1 MAKSSIDIHFDSLGN
16 LIDRW
21 RISSVEVA
29 NLGVPPHITLL
40 YPWRDVP
47 LLNDDLEQLKTVL
60 SKHQAFSL
68 CFDRL
73 ETFEIGAVY
82 LALQDG
88 SSARAIMSDLMKAF
102 PDTPPYGGDFLDAVP
117 HLTIARCDPENVH
130 VLKAE
135 IAREL
140 TLPLEFL
147 VNEIAVM
154 EEEAE
159 GHWFTRHIIALQPS
173 SV

>member
-1 MAKSSIDIHFDSLGN
+1 MAKSSIDIHFDSLTD
-16 LIDRW
+16 LIDKW
-21 RISSVEVA
+21 RSSSVEVT

-40 YPWRDVP
+40 YPWRDAP
-47 LLNDDLEQLKTVL
+47 LLDDDLEQLRTVL

-73 ETFEIGAVY
+73 ETFEVGAVY

-88 SSARAIMSDLMKAF
+88 RSCKAIMVDLMKAF

-117 HLTIARCDPENVH
+117 HLTIAKCDPENVQ

-140 TLPLEFL
+140 RLPLEFS

-154 EEEAE
+154 EENAE
-159 GHWFTRHIIALQPS
+159 GHWFTRYVIPLQPS
-173 SV
+173 SK

>member
-1 MAKSSIDIHFDSLGN
+1 LPKSSIDIHFDSLTD
-16 LIDRW
+16 LINKW
-21 RISSVEVA
+21 RSSSVEVA

-40 YPWRDVP
+40 YPWRDAP
-47 LLNDDLEQLKTVL
+47 LSDDDLEQLRTVL

-73 ETFEIGAVY
+73 ETFEVGAIY

-88 SSARAIMSDLMKAF
+88 SSARAIMVDLMKAF
-102 PDTPPYGGDFLDAVP
+102 PDTPPYGGAFLDPVP
-117 HLTIARCDPENVH
+117 HLTIAKCDPENVQ

-135 IAREL
+135 IARAL
-140 TLPLEFL
+140 RLPLEFS
-147 VNEIAVM
+147 VGEIAVM
-154 EEEAE
+154 EEAA
-159 GHWFTRHIIALQPS
+159 GGNWFTRCVISLRSS

>member
-1 MAKSSIDIHFDSLGN
+1 MPKSSIDIHFDSLTK

-21 RISSVEVA
+21 RSKTVTVA

-40 YPWRDVP
+40 YPWRDAP
-47 LLNDDLEQLKTVL
+47 LSDNDLEQLRKVL
-60 SKHQAFSL
+60 LNHQAFSL

-73 ETFEIGAVY
+73 ETFEVGAIY

-88 SSARAIMSDLMKAF
+88 SAAKTIMVDLMNAF

-117 HLTIARCDPENVH
+117 HLTLAKCDPENLQ
-130 VLKAE
+130 VLKTE

-140 TLPLEFL
+140 RLPLEFS

-154 EEEAE
+154 EEDTE
-159 GHWFTRHIIALQPS
+159 GHWFTRYVIPLQPS
-173 SV
+173 SK